1 MALPPTTTAPVQPA
15 ETDQF
20 AEQTPSAGVRSRRH
34 LSTGEWTFLGVSQIF
49 LTVWALLVILPLA
62 WMVISSFKTDS
73 EILSSPWT
81 LPHAL
86 QWDNFVRAW
95 TTAHIG
101 RFVWNTVVVVGF
113 GVVGTLLVSSMAAYA
128 LSRFKWPGN
137 RLFYYLFVA
146 GLMFPV
152 FLALVPLYFVVKD
165 LHLLGTKQGLVLVY
179 VAYSLP
185 FSIFFMHGFFKSLPN
200 DLAEAAIID
209 GAGPYRVF
217 FQIMLPLAR
226 PGIIAM
232 AIFNFLGQWNQYLLP
247 LVLNPDQKNFVI
259 AQGLAYLSLNQG
271 YKSDWSAL
279 FAGLTITMVP
289 MLVVYVVFQRRLEGG
304 LTAGALKG

>member
-1 MALPPTTTAPVQPA
+1 MALPPTTVVPGDAAKADTI
-15 ETDQF
+15 T
-20 AEQTPSAGVRSRRH
+20 EQTASGQRSRRR
-34 LSTGEWTFLGVSQIF
+34 LSAGEWTFMGVSQFF
-49 LTVWALLVILPLA
+49 LTIWALLVILPLL
-62 WMVISSFKTDS
+62 WMVVSAFKTDP
-73 EILSSPWT
+73 EILSSPWK

-86 QWDNFVRAW
+86 QWDNFNRAW
-95 TTAHIG
+95 NAAHIG
-101 RFVWNTVVVVGF
+101 RYIWNTVVVVGG
-113 GVVGTLLVSSMAAYA
+113 GVIGTLLVSSMAAYA

-137 RLFYYLFVA
+137 RLLYYLFVS

-165 LHLLGTKQGLVLVY
+165 LHMLGTKQGLILVY
-179 VAYSLP
+179 IAYSLP
-185 FSIFFMHGFFKSLPN
+185 FSIFFMHGFFKNLPT

-217 FQIMLPLAR
+217 FEVMLPLAR
-226 PGIIAM
+226 PGLIAM

-247 LVLNPDQKNFVI
+247 LVLNADEKNYVI
-259 AQGLAYLSLNQG
+259 AQGLQALNLQQG
-271 YKSDWSAL
+271 YKGDWSAL

-289 MLVVYVVFQRRLEGG
+289 MLVVYIVFQRRLEGG